1 MTFLRADAN
10 CLAYLELACGRP
22 NTRGQA
28 SRGEEVKETK
38 CIFEELIAEIMS
50 IS

>member
-1 MTFLRADAN
+1 MPTALLIWSL
-10 CLAYLELACGRP
+10 LAVVPTPGVRP
-22 NTRGQA
+22 L
-28 SRGEEVKETK
+28 GEEVKETK